1 MNIEAYV
8 NSGTIRAL
16 HPILTSWIETI
27 NNYLDYFNI
36 PDSPWWYNE
45 RATLS
50 SFAAATWKAKGIAL
64 EEYATVK
71 GKTHDAWTGR
81 CDLFI
86 GLPSYQFAC
95 EAKQAW
101 CPIGRRAYKGSDNV
115 KKGLID
121 ACKDARKLDKAEGR
135 RLGICF
141 AVPYLPERDNEFMEK
156 QIENWLKCVRD
167 LEYDSIAWTFSKKV
181 RRKIVTENGYY
192 YPGVV
197 AIIKEIFRQV

>member
-1 MNIEAYV
+1 MNIESYV
-8 NSGTIRAL
+8 NSGTIGSL
-16 HPILTSWIETI
+16 HPVLISWIKTI
-27 NNYLDYFNI
+27 NDYMDYFDI

-50 SFAAATWKAKGIAL
+50 LFAAAVWKAKGIAL
-64 EEYATVK
+64 EEYATIK
-71 GKTHDAWTGR
+71 GKKNDSWAGR

-101 CPIGRRAYKGSDNV
+101 CPIGRTAQKGTENAR
-115 KKGLID
+115 KGLID
-121 ACKDARKLDKAEGR
+121 ACKDARKLEKTEGR

-141 AVPYLPERDNEFMEK
+141 AVPYLPKRDSEILEE
-156 QIENWLKCVRD
+156 QLENWLKYIRG
-167 LEYDSIAWTFSKKV
+167 LECSSIAWTFPQKT
-181 RRKIVTENGYY
+181 RRKIVTEEGYY
-192 YPGVV
+192 FPGVV

>member
-8 NSGTIRAL
+8 NSGRIRSL

-27 NNYLDYFNI
+27 NNYLDYFDI

-50 SFAAATWKAKGIAL
+50 SFAAATWKADGVAL
-64 EEYATVK
+64 EEYAIDK
-71 GKTHDAWTGR
+71 GKKQRSRAGR

-86 GLPSYQFAC
+86 GLPSFQFAC

-101 CPIGRRAYKGSDNV
+101 CPIGRRAYKGFVNV
-115 KKGLID
+115 EEGLID
-121 ACKDARKLDKAEGR
+121 ACKDARKLKNEEGR

-141 AVPYLPERDNEFMEK
+141 AVPYLPVRDKDIMEK
-156 QIENWLKCVRD
+156 QIENWLKSIRD
-167 LEYDSIAWTFSKKV
+167 LEHDSIAWTFPKKT